1 MRTESEA
8 RAVGPTELAASC
20 DGVVKIYYT
29 LAGEV
34 AALKGVDL
42 QFPAAAVSA
51 VVGPSGSGKSSLL
64 RIIGGFDR
72 ATAGRVRLG
81 GADTSGLRPGQLRK
95 LRRRMVGYV
104 FQRPAD
110 NLVPYLSVVDHLRQA
125 ARIRGRLKGWQT
137 EAEEILDAL
146 GLSHRAAHLPR
157 QLSGGEQQRVAFA
170 TAAMGSPVLVIADEP
185 TGELDTESTDGLLRS
200 VQSLTARQTAFI
212 IATHDA
218 AVVRAA
224 ERTYHLRHG
233 SVAAESREDRSLSV
247 IDPDG
252 RIQLPPGW
260 NDMFPAGRAQIV
272 VEDDAMRILPP

>member
-1 MRTESEA
+1 MQTETQT
-8 RAVGPTELAASC
+8 PLIDLAASC

-42 QFPAAAVSA
+42 RFPAASMSA

-72 ATAGRVRLG
+72 PTAGRVRLG
-81 GADTSGLRPGQLRK
+81 GEETSGMGARELRK
-95 LRRRMVGYV
+95 LRRRSVGYV

-110 NLVPYLSVVDHLRQA
+110 NLVPYLSVLDHLRQA
-125 ARIRGRLKGWQT
+125 ARIRGRLAGWRS
-137 EAEEILDAL
+137 EGEEILGAL
-146 GLSHRAAHLPR
+146 GLSDRAEHLPKE
-157 QLSGGEQQRVAFA
+157 LSGGEQQRAAFA
-170 TAAMGSPVLVIADEP
+170 AAAMGNPALVIADEP
-185 TGELDTESTDGLLRS
+185 TGELDSESTEDLLRS
-200 VQSLTARQTAFI
+200 VVALTARNTAFI

-218 AVVRAA
+218 AVVSAA
-224 ERTYHLRHG
+224 ERTYLLRHG

-247 IDPDG
+247 IDADG

-260 NDMFPAGRAQIV
+260 NDLFPAGRAEIV
-272 VEDDAMRILPP
+272 VEDDSMRIVPP

>member
-1 MRTESEA
+1 
-8 RAVGPTELAASC
+8 VPELAASC

-42 QFPAAAVSA
+42 QFPASSLSA

-72 ATAGRVRLG
+72 PTAGRVRLG
-81 GADTSGLRPGQLRK
+81 DSETSGMRARELRK
-95 LRRRMVGYV
+95 LRRRNVGYV

-110 NLVPYLSVVDHLRQA
+110 NLVPYLSVLDHLRQA
-125 ARIRGRLKGWQT
+125 ARIRGRLQGWRS
-137 EAEEILDAL
+137 EAEEILGAL
-146 GLSHRAAHLPR
+146 GLSDRAEHLPR
-157 QLSGGEQQRVAFA
+157 ELSGGEQQRAAFA
-170 TAAMGSPVLVIADEP
+170 AAAMGDPVLVIADEP
-185 TGELDTESTDGLLRS
+185 TGELDTESTQDLLRS
-200 VQSLTARQTAFI
+200 VSALTVRNTAFI
-212 IATHDA
+212 LATHDA

-224 ERTYHLRHG
+224 ERTYLLRHG

-247 IDPDG
+247 IDADG

-260 NDMFPAGRAQIV
+260 NELFPAGRAEIV
-272 VEDDAMRILPP
+272 VEDDSMRIVPP

>member
-1 MRTESEA
+1 MQTETETPRS
-8 RAVGPTELAASC
+8 GELAASC

-42 QFPAAAVSA
+42 EFPSAAVSA

-81 GADTSGLRPGQLRK
+81 GEETGGLRARQLRK
-95 LRRRMVGYV
+95 LRRGTVGYV

-110 NLVPYLSVVDHLRQA
+110 NLVPYLSVLDHLRQA
-125 ARIRGRLKGWQT
+125 AKVRGRLKGWRS

-146 GLSHRAAHLPR
+146 GLSKRASHLPK

-170 TAAMGSPVLVIADEP
+170 AASMGHPVLVIADEP
-185 TGELDTESTDGLLRS
+185 TGELDRQSTEALLGSIRA
-200 VQSLTARQTAFI
+200 LTTRRTAFI

-218 AVVRAA
+218 TVVRAA

-233 SVAAESREDRSLSV
+233 SVAAESRDDRSLSV
-247 IDPDG
+247 IDADG

-260 NDMFPAGRAQIV
+260 NAMFPAGRAQIV
-272 VEDDAMRILPP
+272 LDGDSIRIVPP

>member
-1 MRTESEA
+1 L
-8 RAVGPTELAASC
+8 PTETETPPIDLAASC

-42 QFPAAAVSA
+42 RFPGASMSA

-72 ATAGRVRLG
+72 PTAGRVRLG
-81 GADTSGLRPGQLRK
+81 GEETSGMGARELRK
-95 LRRRMVGYV
+95 LRRRTVGYV

-110 NLVPYLSVVDHLRQA
+110 NLVPYLSVLDHLRQA
-125 ARIRGRLKGWQT
+125 ARIRGRLAGWRS
-137 EAEEILDAL
+137 EAEEILGAL
-146 GLSHRAAHLPR
+146 GLSDRAEHLPKE
-157 QLSGGEQQRVAFA
+157 LSGGEQQRAAFA
-170 TAAMGSPVLVIADEP
+170 AAAMGSPALVIADEP
-185 TGELDTESTDGLLRS
+185 TGELDSESTEDLLRS
-200 VQSLTARQTAFI
+200 VVSLTGRNTAFI

-218 AVVRAA
+218 AVVSAA
-224 ERTYHLRHG
+224 ERTYLLRHG

-247 IDPDG
+247 IDADG

-260 NDMFPAGRAQIV
+260 NELFPAGRAEIV
-272 VEDDAMRILPP
+272 VEEDSMRIVPP

>member
-1 MRTESEA
+1 LPTDTAEA
-8 RAVGPTELAASC
+8 RSDLAASC

-42 QFPAAAVSA
+42 RFPAASMSA

-72 ATAGRVRLG
+72 PTAGRVRLG
-81 GADTSGLRPGQLRK
+81 NAETNGMRARDLRK
-95 LRRRMVGYV
+95 LRRRTVGYV

-110 NLVPYLSVVDHLRQA
+110 NLVPYLSVLDHLRQA
-125 ARIRGRLKGWQT
+125 ARIRGRVQGWRS
-137 EAEEILDAL
+137 EADEILGAL
-146 GLSHRAAHLPR
+146 GLSDRAAHLPR
-157 QLSGGEQQRVAFA
+157 ELSGGEQQRAAFA
-170 TAAMGSPVLVIADEP
+170 AAAMGGPVLVIADEP
-185 TGELDTESTDGLLRS
+185 TGELDSESTGDLLRS
-200 VQSLTARQTAFI
+200 VAALTGRNTAFI

-247 IDPDG
+247 IDADG

-260 NDMFPAGRAQIV
+260 NDLFPTGRAEIV
-272 VEDDAMRILPP
+272 VEEDSMRIVPP

>member
-1 MRTESEA
+1 M
-8 RAVGPTELAASC
+8 PTETEIPIDLAASC

-42 QFPAAAVSA
+42 RFPTASMSA

-72 ATAGRVRLG
+72 PTAGRVRLG
-81 GADTSGLRPGQLRK
+81 GEETSGMGARELRK
-95 LRRRMVGYV
+95 LRRRTVGYV

-110 NLVPYLSVVDHLRQA
+110 NLVPYLTVLDHLRQA
-125 ARIRGRLKGWQT
+125 ARIRGRLAGWRS
-137 EAEEILDAL
+137 EAEEILVAL
-146 GLSHRAAHLPR
+146 GLSDRAEHLPR
-157 QLSGGEQQRVAFA
+157 ELSGGEQQRAAFA
-170 TAAMGSPVLVIADEP
+170 AAAMGSPALVIADEP
-185 TGELDTESTDGLLRS
+185 TGELDSESTEDLLRS
-200 VQSLTARQTAFI
+200 VVSLTGRNTAFI

-218 AVVRAA
+218 AVVSAA
-224 ERTYHLRHG
+224 ERTYLLRHG

-247 IDPDG
+247 IDADG

-260 NDMFPAGRAQIV
+260 NELFPAGRAEILAE
-272 VEDDAMRILPP
+272 EDSMRIVPP

>member
-1 MRTESEA
+1 MPTETET
-8 RAVGPTELAASC
+8 RADAELAASC

-42 QFPAAAVSA
+42 RFPAAAVSA
-51 VVGPSGSGKSSLL
+51 IVGPSGSGKSSLL

-72 ATAGRVRLG
+72 PTAGRVRLG
-81 GADTSGLRPGQLRK
+81 AAETSGLRPRQLRQ

-110 NLVPYLSVVDHLRQA
+110 NLVPYLSVIDHLRQA
-125 ARIRGRLKGWQT
+125 ARVRGRLKGWRSD
-137 EAEEILDAL
+137 AEEILDAL
-146 GLSHRAAHLPR
+146 SLSDRAEHLPR

-170 TAAMGSPVLVIADEP
+170 AAAMGKPVLVIADEP
-185 TGELDTESTDGLLRS
+185 TGELDSESTRGLLRS
-200 VQSLTARQTAFI
+200 VASLARRQTAFI

-233 SVAAESREDRSLSV
+233 SVAAESREERSLSV
-247 IDPDG
+247 IDADG

-260 NDMFPAGRAQIV
+260 NDLFPKGRAQIR
-272 VEDDAMRILPP
+272 VEDDSMRIIPP

>member
-1 MRTESEA
+1 LRTEADASTT
-8 RAVGPTELAASC
+8 RELAASC

-29 LAGEV
+29 MAGEV

-81 GADTSGLRPGQLRK
+81 NEETGGLHARQLRK
-95 LRRRMVGYV
+95 LRRRTVGYV

-110 NLVPYLSVVDHLRQA
+110 NLVPYLSVVDHLHQA
-125 ARIRGRLKGWQT
+125 AKIRGRTAGWRS

-146 GLSHRAAHLPR
+146 GLSQRASHLPK

-170 TAAMGSPVLVIADEP
+170 AASMGKPVLVIADEP
-185 TGELDTESTDGLLRS
+185 TGELDRESTEALLAS
-200 VQSLTARQTAFI
+200 IAALTKRQTAFI
-212 IATHDA
+212 IATHDST
-218 AVVRAA
+218 VVRAA

-247 IDPDG
+247 IDTDG

-260 NDMFPAGRAQIV
+260 QELFPSGRAQLVVDGESIRIV
-272 VEDDAMRILPP
+272 PP